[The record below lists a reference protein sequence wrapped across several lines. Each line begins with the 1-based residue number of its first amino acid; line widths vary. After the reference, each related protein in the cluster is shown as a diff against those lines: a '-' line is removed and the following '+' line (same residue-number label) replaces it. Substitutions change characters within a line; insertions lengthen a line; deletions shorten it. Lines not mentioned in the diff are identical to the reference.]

1 MKIRG
6 AGQSECTAEV
16 YFSNVHFNKGKTI
29 SRKKRLSQYYTNRDV
44 AELLISSLP
53 SDEASTIID
62 LSAGEGSLL
71 MTAALKYDNAKL
83 YGIDIDDENCRKL
96 DLLQNTTSICLD
108 ATHSASFDKIKAQNS
123 TYGIVIGNPPF
134 YTAEHTAYTRFLF
147 KEWALNHKTKY
158 YRAEVL
164 FLMLSLKLL
173 DRDSCCGIV
182 VPDTIFSS
190 EKYKPLREK
199 ITSLFKYIDV
209 IELDNKAF
217 LGTEARTHILTVS
230 NKKSISPSITT
241 RSSKKNKAIRLKK
254 EEFIERADHQYN
266 SFKYNNN
273 EKTIETSGIKVMRGN
288 ISKTKKTQ
296 LHDAI
301 IHSSSFYNDFSLFE
315 NNNDS
320 AENGSAVQAVKGDVV
335 VPRVGTRCLGKVGI
349 IRNGSFSITDC
360 VFVIKASEY
369 ECGEMVAAALK
380 SKFGVDWIKSISK
393 GIGAQYITLNDIKK
407 LPLR

>member
-1 MKIRG
+1 
-6 AGQSECTAEV
+6 
-16 YFSNVHFNKGKTI
+16 
-29 SRKKRLSQYYTNRDV
+29 
-44 AELLISSLP
+44 
-53 SDEASTIID
+53 
-62 LSAGEGSLL
+62 
-71 MTAALKYDNAKL
+71 
-83 YGIDIDDENCRKL
+83 
-96 DLLQNTTSICLD
+96 
-108 ATHSASFDKIKAQNS
+108 HSASFDKIKAQNS

-254 EEFIERADHQYN
+254 E
-266 SFKYNNN
+266 
-273 EKTIETSGIKVMRGN
+273 
-288 ISKTKKTQ
+288 
-296 LHDAI
+296 
-301 IHSSSFYNDFSLFE
+301 
-315 NNNDS
+315 
-320 AENGSAVQAVKGDVV
+320 
-335 VPRVGTRCLGKVGI
+335 
-349 IRNGSFSITDC
+349 
-360 VFVIKASEY
+360 
-369 ECGEMVAAALK
+369 
-380 SKFGVDWIKSISK
+380 
-393 GIGAQYITLNDIKK
+393 
-407 LPLR
+407 